1 MTNLEITDVRVFV
14 PAKDFSISK
23 AFYESLGWT
32 VKWGDDNLALL
43 EVADQRFYLQNYYAK
58 EWAENFML
66 HVTVADAQACY
77 DRVAS
82 LVESNT
88 FPDVRVRA
96 PKQESYGALVTYV
109 WDPSGVLLHLAQWNG
124 A

>member
-14 PAKDFSISK
+14 PAKDFSMSK
-23 AFYESLGWT
+23 SFYESLGWT

-66 HVTVADAQACY
+66 HASC
-77 DRVAS
+77 DRS
-82 LVESNT
+82 
-88 FPDVRVRA
+88 
-96 PKQESYGALVTYV
+96 
-109 WDPSGVLLHLAQWNG
+109 
-124 A
+124 

>member
-1 MTNLEITDVRVFV
+1 
-14 PAKDFSISK
+14 
-23 AFYESLGWT
+23 
-32 VKWGDDNLALL
+32 
-43 EVADQRFYLQNYYAK
+43 
-58 EWAENFML
+58 ML

-77 DRVAS
+77 DQVAS

-109 WDPSGVLLHLAQWNG
+109 TDPSGVLLHFAQWNG